1 MTIEYDEKGKYYTE
15 VVTKDP
21 VLSIIQTNTHIIR
34 GIIHVRQD
42 QRLKD
47 ALETDEQF
55 IAVTDF
61 NVSGADGSVAYSGS
75 FLAVQKSQIVWIMP
89 LHEKD
94 AE

>member
-15 VVTKDP
+15 VVTKKP
-21 VLSIIQTNTHIIR
+21 VSAIIQTTTNLIR
-34 GIIHVRQD
+34 GIVHVRQD

-55 IAVTDF
+55 IAVTDV
-61 NVSGADGSVAYSGS
+61 NVSGDAGDVIHSGS

-89 LHEKD
+89 LDDKE